1 MEAILNLIKNGAV
14 AVTVNKR
21 LARRFQ
27 RAYDTLMKN
36 EGTRAWETPL
46 ILPLSSFAARLREE
60 ARPDKPLLSATRAG
74 ALWGKIVEED
84 GREGT
89 PLLNPEGVASASF
102 EAYSLIREYR
112 IKLPSDDIYLTDEAR
127 ALKRWSAVYDNE
139 VERLGFIEPSAL
151 FDEVIKYLKAG
162 RAKAPERL
170 VIAGFDEITPSESR
184 LISALKAAGSDLVFW
199 PGDDTTP
206 AGSVTIRPMEDEVA
220 EAIEA
225 ARWIRTLP
233 EDSIVG
239 VIAPDLRKYRGAI
252 VREFAAELNP
262 PSVLPGAEVHEV
274 FNISLGLPLYSDPLV
289 KSALDILSV
298 GLIDEDLHKLS
309 LILLSPYFAQSMEE
323 GLAFASID
331 AGLKKD
337 NCLKASLFDLRARL
351 GRAGRDAARVER
363 WITALRSQRGK
374 DAPSRWA
381 LLFGALLKE
390 TGWLKGVKLGS
401 KEHQSLDALNK
412 LLEELSTL
420 DEVLGALTFK
430 EAVAG
435 LKRLAS
441 VTIHQAEVPD
451 CRVEVM
457 GLLESAGLKFD
468 YIWLIGADE
477 FSLPKAPAP
486 NPFIPLFIQKEH
498 NLPLSSH
505 ERELEFARRTLERVL
520 RSAPSIQA
528 SFPKVTEEKECDASP
543 LLKGLGRADETFIAS
558 KWPSSRLKDTSRLNV
573 LSEVYADPSL
583 VPVGEAELKT
593 LSGGTAIIKDHSI
606 CPFRAFAIHRLKA
619 VEVPDTE
626 LGIAP
631 MKRGSILHEAMRAF
645 WDKLKGSD
653 GLKTAMEKKELNDI
667 VRDITREAIKGVDVA
682 PLSDKFLEMERQRLE
697 SLLLDW
703 ATVEAKRGDFRVKA
717 VEQETEF
724 ILSGFKVKGRIDRID
739 EAGGNDV
746 VVDYKTGTVQRNDWL
761 TARPLDPQLLIYS
774 MAGACGAVT
783 FARLAPGECKFVGL
797 SHEDN
802 ILPGIKGFE
811 NDSLRAKAWPDKDWE
826 GLLGFWKTVIE
837 GLARGF
843 VEGVVAVD
851 PNPGADGKADPCK
864 LCELPALCRIAEY
877 GTPHGNGEENDVE
890 GDGDG
895 D

>member
-1 MEAILNLIKNGAV
+1 MKTILGLIKNGAV

-46 ILPLSSFAARLREE
+46 VLPLSSFAARLREE

-74 ALWGKIVEED
+74 ALWGRIVEED
-84 GREGT
+84 GIKG
-89 PLLNPEGVASASF
+89 PALLNPEGVASVSF

-112 IKLPSDDIYLTDEAR
+112 IKLPADDIYLTDEAR
-127 ALKRWSAVYDNE
+127 ALKRWTALYDNE
-139 VERLGFIEPSAL
+139 VERLGFVEPSAL

-162 RAKAPERL
+162 RVKPPERL
-170 VIAGFDEITPSESR
+170 VIAGFDELTPMEAR
-184 LISALKAAGSDLVFW
+184 LISAFKAAGSDLISW
-199 PGDDTTP
+199 PGDDASP
-206 AGSVTIRPMEDEVA
+206 RGSVTIRPMEDEEV

-233 EDSIVG
+233 EDAIVG

-262 PSVLPGAEVHEV
+262 ASVLPGSEVHEV
-274 FNISLGLPLYSDPLV
+274 FNISLGLPLYNDPLV
-289 KSALDILSV
+289 KSALDILSI

-309 LILLSPYFAQSMEE
+309 LILLSPYFTHSAEE
-323 GLAFASID
+323 ALTFASVD
-331 AGLKKD
+331 ASLKKD

-351 GRAGRDAARVER
+351 GRAGRDVSSVER
-363 WITALRSQRGK
+363 WITALRSQRSK

-381 LLFGALLKE
+381 SLFGALLKE
-390 TGWLKGVKLGS
+390 TGWVKGVKLGS
-401 KEHQSLDALNK
+401 KEHQSLSALNK

-420 DEVLGALTFK
+420 DEVLGQMTFK

-435 LKRLAS
+435 LKRLAF
-441 VTIHQAEVPD
+441 VTIHQPEVPD

-468 YIWLIGADE
+468 HIWLIGADE
-477 FSLPKAPAP
+477 FSLPKASAP
-486 NPFIPLFIQKEH
+486 NPFIPLSIQKAY

-505 ERELEFARRTLERVL
+505 ERELAFARRTLERVL

-528 SFPKVTEEKECDASP
+528 SFPKVMDDKECDVSP
-543 LLKGLGRADETFIAS
+543 LLKGQGEADESVIAS
-558 KWPSSRLKDTSRLNV
+558 SSRLKDTSRLNA
-573 LSEVYADPSL
+573 LSEGYADPSL
-583 VPVGEAELKT
+583 IPVGEAELKT
-593 LSGGTAIIKDHSI
+593 LSGGTAIIKDFSI

-645 WDKLKGSD
+645 WERLKSSD
-653 GLKTAMEKKELNDI
+653 GLKTAMETGELKNI
-667 VRDITREAIKGVDVA
+667 VREVSLSAIKGVDVA

-697 SLLLDW
+697 ALLLDW
-703 ATVEAKRGDFRVKA
+703 AKVEAKRPTFRVKA

-724 ILSGFKVKGRIDRID
+724 VLSGLKIKGRIDRID
-739 EAGGNDV
+739 ETGGNEV

-783 FARLAPGECKFVGL
+783 FARLLPGECKFVGL

-811 NDSLRAKAWPDKDWE
+811 KDSLRAKAWPDKDWE
-826 GLLGFWKTVIE
+826 GLLEFWKTVIE

-843 VEGVVAVD
+843 VEGAVAVD
-851 PNPGADGKADPCK
+851 PNPGANGKADPCK

-877 GTPHGNGEENDVE
+877 GTPHGNGDENDAE
-890 GDGDG
+890 GEADGD
-895 D
+895 